1 MTDKEFKNTIL
12 QLQPYMQCLAEK
24 LVGDADNA
32 ADAVQEAVIDIWKK
46 RTDLDAS
53 THMKAF
59 CGTIVKRRCID
70 QLRKQRP
77 SVPIDTESLLL
88 IEPSPDDFSEEDIK
102 KSKALKV
109 FGMIQSKDRLEVKK
123 NIEELSKKFEELK
136 ANNKKIYAFGA
147 YITNANYK
155 LASIANEVVMIPS
168 ASASLDLTGYHY
180 SDMYYKGLLDKL
192 GVNMEVVRIGNY
204 KSYGENYTGNEMT
217 PELRSELTRI
227 LENRYG
233 KFIEDISKNIE
244 VTESDLDK
252 MNDILNEIE
261 NEVDNLIN
269 KGGSLDA

>member
-88 IEPSPDDFSEEDIK
+88 IEPSPDDFSEDRYRQARQLVEQLPLRQRDAILLK
-102 KSKALKV
+102 YEQGLTNKEIEKAL
-109 FGMIQSKDRLEVKK
+109 GMSSTHLYATFSRAYKSIRTALNHHQSK
-123 NIEELSKKFEELK
+123 
-136 ANNKKIYAFGA
+136 
-147 YITNANYK
+147 
-155 LASIANEVVMIPS
+155 
-168 ASASLDLTGYHY
+168 
-180 SDMYYKGLLDKL
+180 
-192 GVNMEVVRIGNY
+192 
-204 KSYGENYTGNEMT
+204 
-217 PELRSELTRI
+217 
-227 LENRYG
+227 
-233 KFIEDISKNIE
+233 
-244 VTESDLDK
+244 
-252 MNDILNEIE
+252 
-261 NEVDNLIN
+261 
-269 KGGSLDA
+269 